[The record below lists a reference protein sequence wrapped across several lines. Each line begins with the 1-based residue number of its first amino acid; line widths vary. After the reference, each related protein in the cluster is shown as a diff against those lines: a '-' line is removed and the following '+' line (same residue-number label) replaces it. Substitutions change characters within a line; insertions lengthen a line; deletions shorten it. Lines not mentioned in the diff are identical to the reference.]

1 MEGLNFSQKRNPK
14 RKRSTIC
21 EVIYLSPWGGT
32 VMLRPTRK
40 WLTTTLPFQVAQ
52 IRSKRVGIAG

>member
-1 MEGLNFSQKRNPK
+1 MDGLNFSQKRNAK

-21 EVIYLSPWGGT
+21 EVIYLSLWGWR
-32 VMLRPTRK
+32 VMQRPTRK
-40 WLTTTLPFQVAQ
+40 RLTTTLPFQVAQ

>member
-1 MEGLNFSQKRNPK
+1 MEGLNFSRKRNAK

-21 EVIYLSPWGGT
+21 KVNPLGAGR
-32 VMLRPTRK
+32 VMRVPTRK